1 MKLLDSLVRLA
12 PWLRRPRRV
21 FALVG
26 KSGTGKSF
34 KAREVARRWRIDLI
48 IDDGLLIR
56 GGKILAGRSA
66 KREKGILGAI
76 KTAVFAHPDQIRE
89 VKAALAERS
98 KGRVLII
105 GTSRKM
111 IMRIASTLDL
121 LPIHRFIAIEE
132 VSSREEIRR
141 ALRIRAEQGKHIIPV
156 PGVEI
161 KRNYPHIFFES
172 VKILLK
178 GTKGL
183 RRSEEEIV
191 EKTVVRPEYG
201 RLRAGRDTVAP
212 SAAPSPPPPGTPDAA
227 VSETEPAAAA
237 VPEAPR
243 RTGI

>member
-1 MKLLDSLVRLA
+1 MKAIDSLTRLF
-12 PWLRRPRRV
+12 PWLTRKRMV

-34 KAREVARRWRIDLI
+34 KARQVARRFGIDLI

-56 GGKILAGRSA
+56 GQKIMAGRSA
-66 KREKGILGAI
+66 KREKGILSAI
-76 KTAVFAHPDQIRE
+76 KTAVFANPDQVNDVRR
-89 VKAALAERS
+89 VLAERTR
-98 KGRVLII
+98 GRVLVI

-111 IMRIASTLDL
+111 VTRIATTLGL
-121 LPIHRFIAIEE
+121 LPINRMISIED
-132 VSSREEIRR
+132 VSTREEIVR

-156 PGVEI
+156 PSVEI

-178 GTKGL
+178 AKKGL

-201 RLRAGRDTVAP
+201 RLRAARPPATAAQRDHTE
-212 SAAPSPPPPGTPDAA
+212 GTP
-227 VSETEPAAAA
+227 
-237 VPEAPR
+237 R
-243 RTGI
+243 I

>member
-1 MKLLDSLVRLA
+1 MKAIDSLTRLF
-12 PWLRRPRRV
+12 PWLTRKRLV

-34 KAREVARRWRIDLI
+34 KAREVARRFRIDLI

-56 GGKILAGRSA
+56 GQKIMGGRSA

-76 KTAVFAHPDQIRE
+76 KTAVFANPDQVASVRR
-89 VKAALAERS
+89 VLAERS
-98 KGRVLII
+98 RGRVLII

-111 IMRIASTLDL
+111 VNRIASNLGL
-121 LPIHRFIAIEE
+121 LPIHRVVSIEE
-132 VSSREEIRR
+132 VSSAEEIAR

-156 PGVEI
+156 PGLEV

-178 GTKGL
+178 GGRRL
-183 RRSEEEIV
+183 RRGESEIV

-201 RLRAGRDTVAP
+201 RLRAGR
-212 SAAPSPPPPGTPDAA
+212 
-227 VSETEPAAAA
+227 PAAAG
-237 VPEAPR
+237 PPAPG
-243 RTGI
+243 TGGSSGGTSGI

>member
-1 MKLLDSLVRLA
+1 MKALETLA
-12 PWLRRPRRV
+12 ARFPWLTRKRRV

-34 KAREVARRWRIDLI
+34 KARQVARRFRAEFI

-56 GGKILAGRSA
+56 GQKIMAGRSA

-76 KTAVFAHPDQIRE
+76 KTAVFAHPDQIRD
-89 VKAALAERS
+89 VKQVLAERS
-98 KGRVLII
+98 RGRVLII

-111 IMRIASTLDL
+111 TTRIATTLDL
-121 LPIHRFIAIEE
+121 LPIHRVIPIEE
-132 VSSREEIRR
+132 VSTREEINR

-178 GTKGL
+178 GKKGL
-183 RRSEEEIV
+183 RRTEEEIV

-201 RLRAGRDTVAP
+201 RLGVRKQPVAGAPKERAPVEQR
-212 SAAPSPPPPGTPDAA
+212 PPVHERPQG
-227 VSETEPAAAA
+227 
-237 VPEAPR
+237 
-243 RTGI
+243 